1 MTSDHQNRP
10 FFATLIAI
18 CYLVT
23 VGAVLSAVGKY
34 TEALGV
40 GAAVTG
46 LIGIARI
53 PSRGSVTVDNSPT
66 NPVNT
71 TDAPEQQLPQP
82 EGQP

>member
-1 MTSDHQNRP
+1 MSDHTNRP
-10 FFATLIAI
+10 FFATLISI

-23 VGAVLSAVGKY
+23 VGALLSAFGKY

-53 PSRGSVTVDNSPT
+53 PSRGSVTVDNTPA
-66 NPVNT
+66 NPVQT
-71 TDAPEQQLPQP
+71 TDAPEQPAPQP
-82 EGQP
+82 AQQP